1 MSKEFEFLSFLL
13 PLIGVGVTLWLLF
26 DSGIKDLKQDIRE
39 ARNKMDK
46 VQEHTSNVEIEL
58 GGRMSWIEGLLAGR
72 SEASG
77 VQSRYKFRITEKD

>member
-13 PLIGVGVTLWLLF
+13 PLIGVGIALWLLF

-46 VQEHTSNVEIEL
+46 VQEHTSNC
-58 GGRMSWIEGLLAGR
+58 
-72 SEASG
+72 
-77 VQSRYKFRITEKD
+77 